1 MDHRAGYM
9 EDVRQLVGEVQSRQ
23 WLGDEG
29 AISVAQQDRYVD
41 IILGPDAETLDQV
54 AALLQGPE

>member
-1 MDHRAGYM
+1 M
-9 EDVRQLVGEVQSRQ
+9 EEVTQLVGEVQSRR

-41 IILGPDAETLDQV
+41 IILGPDAGTVDQV
-54 AALLQGPE
+54 ATLLQSPE